1 MPMSFCLQQWI
12 EKNGVDCFLLSGPIP
27 LGESGLPLRGPVYAT
42 RCSRDREKIAC
53 YNFPRIHIVTLIRPR
68 PFTRNFN
75 ASFEVVLQKFEVV
88 CSFVGVLHVHAEL
101 SFWLLKL
108 SKFQGI

>member
-42 RCSRDREKIAC
+42 RGSRDREKIAC
-53 YNFPRIHIVTLIRPR
+53 YNFPHIHIVTLIRACS
-68 PFTRNFN
+68 FTKISN
-75 ASFEVVLQKFEVV
+75 ASFEVALQKFEVL
-88 CSFVGVLHVHAEL
+88 CSLVRVFEAHVHAEI
-101 SFWLLKL
+101 SFWLLKFP
-108 SKFQGI
+108 KF

>member
-27 LGESGLPLRGPVYAT
+27 LGESGLPLRGPVYAA
-42 RCSRDREKIAC
+42 RGSRDREKIA
-53 YNFPRIHIVTLIRPR
+53 YHNFPRIHIVALIRAR
-68 PFTRNFN
+68 SFTRIFN
-75 ASFEVVLQKFEVV
+75 ASFEVALQKFEVL
-88 CSFVGVLHVHAEL
+88 CSLVRVFEVHVHAEL

-108 SKFQGI
+108 PKF